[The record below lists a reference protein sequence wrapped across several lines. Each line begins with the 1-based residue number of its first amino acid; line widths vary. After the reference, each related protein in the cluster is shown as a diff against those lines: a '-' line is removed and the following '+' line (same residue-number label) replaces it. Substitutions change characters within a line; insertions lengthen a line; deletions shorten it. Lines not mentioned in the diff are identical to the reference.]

1 MPASSRF
8 SRARKLGGGCTGGRS
23 EKRQRT
29 IALAGRFTPEE
40 AALVRDKAASCG
52 GVSAF
57 IRHATIA
64 EPLPRRAAGG
74 EVLARLLTE
83 FGKLRGEL
91 GKQGSNLN
99 QLTHYANMD
108 RVLAA
113 SIAAA
118 TEDVERG
125 IRTLDELR
133 LVTMQALGRERN
145 RKPKD

>member
-1 MPASSRF
+1 VS
-8 SRARKLGGGCTGGRS
+8 RS
-23 EKRQRT
+23 EKRIT
-29 IALAGRFTPEE
+29 IKPRCARFTPEDD
-40 AALVRDKAASCG
+40 AALAKRLSDMGCSFAAMVKHDSLG
-52 GVSAF
+52 K
-57 IRHATIA
+57 
-64 EPLPRRAAGG
+64 PLPRRAAGG

-113 SIAAA
+113 SVAAA
-118 TEDVERG
+118 LEDNERG

-133 LVTMQALGRERN
+133 LVTLQALGRERN
-145 RKPKD
+145 REPPEENR